1 MNKHNEIIAEID
13 KIKAK
18 NTIQMQDVQTLAFC
32 YGALQALNLRTT
44 RQQKESV
51 KEELI
56 DIFPALTSY
65 QQEHSEHNL
74 RKLCLEIQEFCIS
87 VYATL
92 KNDEEKNIYFD
103 MVKSLQK

>member
-1 MNKHNEIIAEID
+1 MNKYNEIITEID

-32 YGALQALNLRTT
+32 FGALQALNLNATA
-44 RQQKESV
+44 QQ
-51 KEELI
+51 EELI
-56 DIFPALTSY
+56 DVFPALKEY
-65 QQEHSEHNL
+65 QKEHSEHNL

-92 KNDEEKNIYFD
+92 KSQEEKNIYFSMIKNLTLPID
-103 MVKSLQK
+103 N